1 MNSVFQKYSKNPKG
15 KVIRARSMSTGHAET
30 RTVKAQSCGPEN
42 QQPKS
47 VLMIREYEEEQAK

>member
-1 MNSVFQKYSKNPKG
+1 
-15 KVIRARSMSTGHAET
+15 MSTGHAET